1 MAERQGIL
9 REGIQAGLIGAT
21 SVAVW
26 FLAVDTI
33 AGHPL
38 ETPRLLGQ
46 AFFSVF
52 GQAVSPD
59 RAMTQIIGYTVFHYM
74 AFMVLGL
81 VASALVHA
89 SQKEPNMV
97 AGLVVLFVAFEAG
110 FYGLTALLSQ
120 SELLGKLA
128 WYQVGAANLI
138 SAALMGLYILRG
150 HPELRQELTYA
161 LEGREGSV

>member
-138 SAALMGLYILRG
+138 SAALMGLSILRG